1 MRLPW
6 IKQPLAKF
14 LIKILLYYFHHS
26 CPQSAS
32 PYFAM
37 SKPAKPF
44 NPQSIQQSIN
54 KQSWLILGLVA
65 IGIVWDVWQGNS
77 QYAVSKNLLAGSV
90 LGWVSQ
96 IIFAKISLS
105 KSGYQQRR
113 QIVHRFYQAHMAK
126 WMLTIVGFAL
136 IFLLLKPLNAIAV
149 FAGYLILQM
158 SYLIITY
165 RNPW

>member
-1 MRLPW
+1 
-6 IKQPLAKF
+6 
-14 LIKILLYYFHHS
+14 
-26 CPQSAS
+26 
-32 PYFAM
+32 M

-44 NPQSIQQSIN
+44 DPQSIQQSIN

-65 IGIVWDVWQGNS
+65 IGIALDVWQGNS
-77 QYAVSKNLLAGSV
+77 QYTVSKNLLAGSV

-113 QIVHRFYQAHMAK
+113 QIVHRFYHAHMAK
-126 WMLTIVGFAL
+126 WVLTIVGFAL

-165 RNPW
+165 RNP

>member
-1 MRLPW
+1 
-6 IKQPLAKF
+6 
-14 LIKILLYYFHHS
+14 
-26 CPQSAS
+26 
-32 PYFAM
+32 M

-44 NPQSIQQSIN
+44 DPQSIQQSIN

-65 IGIVWDVWQGNS
+65 IGIALDVWQGNS
-77 QYAVSKNLLAGSV
+77 QYTVSKNLLAGSV

-113 QIVHRFYQAHMAK
+113 QIVHRFYQAHMVK
-126 WMLTIVGFAL
+126 WLLTIVGFAL

>member
-1 MRLPW
+1 
-6 IKQPLAKF
+6 
-14 LIKILLYYFHHS
+14 
-26 CPQSAS
+26 
-32 PYFAM
+32 M

-65 IGIVWDVWQGNS
+65 IGVALDVWQGNS

-126 WMLTIVGFAL
+126 WVLTIIGFAL

>member
-1 MRLPW
+1 
-6 IKQPLAKF
+6 
-14 LIKILLYYFHHS
+14 
-26 CPQSAS
+26 
-32 PYFAM
+32 M

-44 NPQSIQQSIN
+44 DPQSIQQSIN

-65 IGIVWDVWQGNS
+65 IGIAWDVWQGNS

-126 WMLTIVGFAL
+126 WVLTIAGFAL

>member
-1 MRLPW
+1 
-6 IKQPLAKF
+6 
-14 LIKILLYYFHHS
+14 
-26 CPQSAS
+26 
-32 PYFAM
+32 M

-44 NPQSIQQSIN
+44 DPQSIQQSIN

-65 IGIVWDVWQGNS
+65 IGIVLDVWQGNS
-77 QYAVSKNLLAGSV
+77 QYVVSKNLLAGSV

-113 QIVHRFYQAHMAK
+113 QIVHRFYQAYMAK
-126 WMLTIVGFAL
+126 WVLTIIGFAL

>member
-1 MRLPW
+1 
-6 IKQPLAKF
+6 
-14 LIKILLYYFHHS
+14 
-26 CPQSAS
+26 
-32 PYFAM
+32 M

-44 NPQSIQQSIN
+44 DPQSIQQSIN

-126 WMLTIVGFAL
+126 WLLTIAGFAL

>member
-1 MRLPW
+1 
-6 IKQPLAKF
+6 
-14 LIKILLYYFHHS
+14 
-26 CPQSAS
+26 
-32 PYFAM
+32 M

-44 NPQSIQQSIN
+44 DPQSIQQSIN

-65 IGIVWDVWQGNS
+65 IGVALDVWQGNS
-77 QYAVSKNLLAGSV
+77 QYTVSKNLLAGSV

-126 WMLTIVGFAL
+126 CVLTIIGFAL

-149 FAGYLILQM
+149 FAGYLALQI
-158 SYLIITY
+158 SYIIITSQKSG
-165 RNPW
+165 

>member
-1 MRLPW
+1 
-6 IKQPLAKF
+6 
-14 LIKILLYYFHHS
+14 
-26 CPQSAS
+26 
-32 PYFAM
+32 M

-44 NPQSIQQSIN
+44 DPQSIQQSIN

-65 IGIVWDVWQGNS
+65 IGIAWDVWQGNS
-77 QYAVSKNLLAGSV
+77 QYVVSKNLLAGSV

-126 WMLTIVGFAL
+126 WVLIIVGFAL

>member
-1 MRLPW
+1 
-6 IKQPLAKF
+6 
-14 LIKILLYYFHHS
+14 
-26 CPQSAS
+26 
-32 PYFAM
+32 M

-44 NPQSIQQSIN
+44 DPQSIQQSIN

-65 IGIVWDVWQGNS
+65 IGIAWDVWQGNS
-77 QYAVSKNLLAGSV
+77 QYIVSKNLLAGSE
-90 LGWVSQ
+90 

-126 WMLTIVGFAL
+126 WLLTIVGFAL

>member
-1 MRLPW
+1 
-6 IKQPLAKF
+6 
-14 LIKILLYYFHHS
+14 
-26 CPQSAS
+26 
-32 PYFAM
+32 M

-44 NPQSIQQSIN
+44 DPQSIQQSIN

-126 WMLTIVGFAL
+126 WVLIIIGFAL

>member
-1 MRLPW
+1 
-6 IKQPLAKF
+6 
-14 LIKILLYYFHHS
+14 
-26 CPQSAS
+26 
-32 PYFAM
+32 M

-44 NPQSIQQSIN
+44 DPQSIQQSIN

-65 IGIVWDVWQGNS
+65 IGIAWDVWQGNS

-113 QIVHRFYQAHMAK
+113 QIVHRFYQAHMTK
-126 WMLTIVGFAL
+126 WLLTIVGFAL

>member
-1 MRLPW
+1 
-6 IKQPLAKF
+6 
-14 LIKILLYYFHHS
+14 
-26 CPQSAS
+26 
-32 PYFAM
+32 M

-44 NPQSIQQSIN
+44 DPQSIQQSIN

-65 IGIVWDVWQGNS
+65 IGIALDVWQGNS
-77 QYAVSKNLLAGSV
+77 QYTVSKNLLAGSV

-126 WMLTIVGFAL
+126 WVLIIVGFAL

>member
-1 MRLPW
+1 
-6 IKQPLAKF
+6 
-14 LIKILLYYFHHS
+14 
-26 CPQSAS
+26 
-32 PYFAM
+32 M

-44 NPQSIQQSIN
+44 DPQSIQQSIN

-65 IGIVWDVWQGNS
+65 IAIIWDVWQGNS
-77 QYAVSKNLLAGSV
+77 QYTVSKNLLAGSV

-126 WMLTIVGFAL
+126 WVLTIIVFAL

>member
-1 MRLPW
+1 
-6 IKQPLAKF
+6 
-14 LIKILLYYFHHS
+14 
-26 CPQSAS
+26 
-32 PYFAM
+32 M

-44 NPQSIQQSIN
+44 DPQSIQQSIN

-77 QYAVSKNLLAGSV
+77 QYVVSKNLLAGSV

-126 WMLTIVGFAL
+126 WVLIIIGFAL

-149 FAGYLILQM
+149 FAGYLILQI

>member
-1 MRLPW
+1 
-6 IKQPLAKF
+6 
-14 LIKILLYYFHHS
+14 
-26 CPQSAS
+26 
-32 PYFAM
+32 M

-44 NPQSIQQSIN
+44 DPQSIQQSIN

-65 IGIVWDVWQGNS
+65 IGIALDVWQGNS
-77 QYAVSKNLLAGSV
+77 QYVVSKNLLAGSV

-126 WMLTIVGFAL
+126 WLLTIAGFAL

>member
-1 MRLPW
+1 
-6 IKQPLAKF
+6 
-14 LIKILLYYFHHS
+14 
-26 CPQSAS
+26 
-32 PYFAM
+32 M

-44 NPQSIQQSIN
+44 DPQSIQQSIN

-126 WMLTIVGFAL
+126 WVFTIVGFAL

>member
-1 MRLPW
+1 
-6 IKQPLAKF
+6 
-14 LIKILLYYFHHS
+14 
-26 CPQSAS
+26 
-32 PYFAM
+32 M

-44 NPQSIQQSIN
+44 DPQSIQQSIN

-65 IGIVWDVWQGNS
+65 IGVALDVWQGNS
-77 QYAVSKNLLAGSV
+77 QYVVSKNLLAGSV

-113 QIVHRFYQAHMAK
+113 QIVHRFYQAHMVK
-126 WMLTIVGFAL
+126 WLLTIVGFAL

>member
-1 MRLPW
+1 
-6 IKQPLAKF
+6 
-14 LIKILLYYFHHS
+14 
-26 CPQSAS
+26 
-32 PYFAM
+32 M

-44 NPQSIQQSIN
+44 DPQSIQQSIN

-65 IGIVWDVWQGNS
+65 IGVALDVWQGSS

-90 LGWVSQ
+90 LGWVSH

-126 WMLTIVGFAL
+126 WVLIIIGFAL

-149 FAGYLILQM
+149 FAGYLILQV
-158 SYLIITY
+158 SYLILTY

>member
-1 MRLPW
+1 
-6 IKQPLAKF
+6 
-14 LIKILLYYFHHS
+14 
-26 CPQSAS
+26 
-32 PYFAM
+32 M

-44 NPQSIQQSIN
+44 DPQSIQQSIN

-65 IGIVWDVWQGNS
+65 IGVALDVWQGNS

-105 KSGYQQRR
+105 KSGYRQRR

-126 WMLTIVGFAL
+126 WVLAIVGFAL

>member
-1 MRLPW
+1 
-6 IKQPLAKF
+6 
-14 LIKILLYYFHHS
+14 
-26 CPQSAS
+26 
-32 PYFAM
+32 M

-44 NPQSIQQSIN
+44 DPQSIQQSIN

-65 IGIVWDVWQGNS
+65 IGVALDVWQGNS
-77 QYAVSKNLLAGSV
+77 QYVVSKNLLAGSV

-113 QIVHRFYQAHMAK
+113 QIVHRFYQAHMVK
-126 WMLTIVGFAL
+126 WLLTIVGFAL

-149 FAGYLILQM
+149 FAGYLILQV
-158 SYLIITY
+158 SYLILTY

>member
-1 MRLPW
+1 
-6 IKQPLAKF
+6 
-14 LIKILLYYFHHS
+14 
-26 CPQSAS
+26 
-32 PYFAM
+32 M

-44 NPQSIQQSIN
+44 DPQSIQQSIN

-65 IGIVWDVWQGNS
+65 IGVALDVWQGSS

-90 LGWVSQ
+90 LGWVSH

-126 WMLTIVGFAL
+126 WVLIIIGFAL

-149 FAGYLILQM
+149 FAGYLILQI

>member
-1 MRLPW
+1 
-6 IKQPLAKF
+6 
-14 LIKILLYYFHHS
+14 
-26 CPQSAS
+26 
-32 PYFAM
+32 M

-44 NPQSIQQSIN
+44 DPQSIQQSIN

-65 IGIVWDVWQGNS
+65 IGIAWDVWQGNS
-77 QYAVSKNLLAGSV
+77 QYIVSKNLLAGSV

-126 WMLTIVGFAL
+126 WLLTIVGFSL

>member
-1 MRLPW
+1 M
-6 IKQPLAKF
+6 
-14 LIKILLYYFHHS
+14 
-26 CPQSAS
+26 
-32 PYFAM
+32 
-37 SKPAKPF
+37 
-44 NPQSIQQSIN
+44 
-54 KQSWLILGLVA
+54 
-65 IGIVWDVWQGNS
+65 
-77 QYAVSKNLLAGSV
+77 SKNLLAGSV

-126 WMLTIVGFAL
+126 WVLAIVGFAL